1 MTKKKFIS
9 IYENLRAD
17 IIESK
22 LPYGAQL
29 PSENELVIDYSASR
43 ETVRKAL
50 NLLVRD
56 GMIQKIRGKGSV
68 VIYQGVTEFPFAN
81 LTSFREVQRGL
92 GLSHETD
99 VRLLESVSA
108 SDFPEVKKA
117 LNLRSSTK
125 LWHII
130 RTRKLDNRVKIIDED
145 YLVKDIVP
153 DITLDIAKD
162 SLYHYIEQI
171 LKLEISYS
179 NKSITF
185 ESFGNLE
192 YEVFGDVTRPY
203 TATVRGIVHIKDTS
217 KFQYNIT
224 KHLATEFKFNDFSRR
239 HKIL

>member
-22 LPYGAQL
+22 LPYDAQL

-192 YEVFGDVTRPY
+192 YEVFGDVTPPY
-203 TATVRGIVHIKDTS
+203 TATVRGIVHLKDTS
-217 KFQYNIT
+217 KFQYNIS